1 LTVSRSVAV
10 IGAQSAIGIRPYDD
24 GKIRRLDL
32 TPGVLREQGIVAR
45 LAAADLGDVMPPQR
59 YSDRVRPSGRVR
71 NQDDVARYA
80 RELAG
85 RVASA
90 TRDGRFVLLL
100 GGDCSI
106 LLGALLGLR
115 QGGRSPVGLVYF
127 DAHSDFATL
136 EESRSGS
143 ASSMNLSLAIGRV
156 DSPLGQLGGARPLVR
171 AEDVI
176 HIGSRDEGEPY
187 GNAELGSA
195 GSVVISQRVI
205 DANGVDEA
213 LTSTLARVSSMDAGF
228 WVHFDV
234 DVLDPELMPAVDSPI
249 PGGLDLEQAA
259 ALLGPIVRHPAALGL
274 QVTIYDP
281 TSDTDGSGASRIVD
295 LLERSLVGN
304 GDRIDVEHRDGA

>member
-1 LTVSRSVAV
+1 MVGSIAV
-10 IGAQSAIGIRPYDD
+10 IGAPSAIGISPYD
-24 GKIRRLDL
+24 GGEVRRLDL
-32 TPGVLREQGIVAR
+32 APGSLREREIVER
-45 LAAADLGDVMPPQR
+45 LAASDLGDVVPPQR
-59 YSDRVRPSGRVR
+59 YSDLVRPSGGVR
-71 NQDDVARYA
+71 NQDDVAGYA
-80 RELAG
+80 RQLAD

-115 QGGRSPVGLVYF
+115 HGGRSRVGLVYY

-156 DSPLGQLGGARPLVR
+156 DTPHARLDGARSLVR

-187 GNAELGSA
+187 GNAELRPA
-195 GSVVISQRVI
+195 GIIDVSQRVI
-205 DANGVDEA
+205 DAKGVDEVVIE
-213 LTSTLARVSSMDAGF
+213 TLAHLSRTNEGF

-234 DVLDPELMPAVDSPI
+234 DVLDPEVMPAVDSPI
-249 PGGLDLEQAA
+249 SGGLGLEAA
-259 ALLGPIVRHPAALGL
+259 TELLSPVVRHPAALGL
-274 QVTIYDP
+274 QITIYDP
-281 TSDTDGSGASRIVD
+281 TIDPDGTGASRIVE
-295 LLERSLVGN
+295 LLERSLV
-304 GDRIDVEHRDGA
+304 A

>member
-1 LTVSRSVAV
+1 MVGSIAV
-10 IGAQSAIGIRPYDD
+10 IGAPSAIGISPYD
-24 GKIRRLDL
+24 GGEVRRLDL
-32 TPGVLREQGIVAR
+32 APGSLREREIVER
-45 LAAADLGDVMPPQR
+45 LAASDLGDVVPPQR
-59 YSDRVRPSGRVR
+59 YSDLVRPSGGVR
-71 NQDDVARYA
+71 NQDDVAGYA
-80 RELAG
+80 RQLAD

-115 QGGRSPVGLVYF
+115 HGGRSRVGLVYY

-156 DSPLGQLGGARPLVR
+156 DTPLARLDGARPLVR

-187 GNAELGSA
+187 GNAELRPA
-195 GSVVISQRVI
+195 GIIDVSQRVI
-205 DANGVDEA
+205 DAKGVDEVVIE
-213 LTSTLARVSSMDAGF
+213 TLAHLSRTNEGF

-234 DVLDPELMPAVDSPI
+234 DVLDPEVMPAVDSPI
-249 PGGLDLEQAA
+249 SGGLGLEAA
-259 ALLGPIVRHPAALGL
+259 TELLSPVVRHPAALGL
-274 QVTIYDP
+274 QITIYDP
-281 TSDTDGSGASRIVD
+281 TIDPDGTGASRIVE
-295 LLERSLVGN
+295 LLERSLV
-304 GDRIDVEHRDGA
+304 A

>member
-1 LTVSRSVAV
+1 MVGSIAV
-10 IGAQSAIGIRPYDD
+10 IGAPSAIGISPYD
-24 GKIRRLDL
+24 GGEVRRLDL
-32 TPGVLREQGIVAR
+32 APGSLREREIVER
-45 LAAADLGDVMPPQR
+45 LAASDLGDVVPPQR
-59 YSDRVRPSGRVR
+59 YSDLVRPSGGVR
-71 NQDDVARYA
+71 NQDDVAGYA
-80 RELAG
+80 RQLAD

-115 QGGRSPVGLVYF
+115 HGGRSRVGLVYY

-156 DSPLGQLGGARPLVR
+156 DTPHARLDGARPLVR

-187 GNAELGSA
+187 GNAELRPA
-195 GSVVISQRVI
+195 GIIDVSQRVI
-205 DANGVDEA
+205 DAKGVDEVVIE
-213 LTSTLARVSSMDAGF
+213 TLAHLSRTNEGF

-234 DVLDPELMPAVDSPI
+234 DVLDPEVMPAVDSPI
-249 PGGLDLEQAA
+249 SGGLGLEAA
-259 ALLGPIVRHPAALGL
+259 TELLSPVVRHPAALGL
-274 QVTIYDP
+274 QITIYDP
-281 TSDTDGSGASRIVD
+281 TIDPDGTGASRIVE
-295 LLERSLVGN
+295 LLERSLV
-304 GDRIDVEHRDGA
+304 A

>member
-1 LTVSRSVAV
+1 MVGSIAV
-10 IGAQSAIGIRPYDD
+10 IGAPSAIGTSPYDS
-24 GKIRRLDL
+24 GEVRRLDL
-32 TPGVLREQGIVAR
+32 APGSLQEREIVER
-45 LAAADLGDVMPPQR
+45 LAASDLGDVVPPQR
-59 YSDRVRPSGRVR
+59 YSDLVRPSGGVR
-71 NQDDVARYA
+71 NQDDVAGYA
-80 RELAG
+80 RQLAD

-115 QGGRSPVGLVYF
+115 QGGRSQVGLVYF

-156 DSPLGQLGGARPLVR
+156 DTPLARLDGARPLVR

-187 GNAELGSA
+187 GNAELRPA
-195 GSVVISQRVI
+195 GIIDVSQRVI
-205 DANGVDEA
+205 DAKGVDEVVIE
-213 LTSTLARVSSMDAGF
+213 TLAHLSPTNEGF

-234 DVLDPELMPAVDSPI
+234 DVLDPEVMPAVDSPI
-249 PGGLDLEQAA
+249 SGGLGLEAA
-259 ALLGPIVRHPAALGL
+259 TELLSPVVRHPAALGL
-274 QVTIYDP
+274 QITIYDP
-281 TSDTDGSGASRIVD
+281 TIDPDGTGASRIVE
-295 LLERSLVGN
+295 LLERSLV
-304 GDRIDVEHRDGA
+304 A